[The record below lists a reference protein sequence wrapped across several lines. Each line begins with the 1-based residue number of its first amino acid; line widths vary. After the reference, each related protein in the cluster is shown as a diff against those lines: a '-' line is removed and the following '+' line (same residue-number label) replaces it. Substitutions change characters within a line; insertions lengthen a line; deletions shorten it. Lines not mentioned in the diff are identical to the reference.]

1 MKKTIYLLIICF
13 IFILESVQSQS
24 PYHLNW
30 KRELSYTGS
39 GALVM
44 GAGRYFKSNVK
55 SLSVTDLNRMNRKY
69 VLGFDRSATFQSSA
83 VCADWSD
90 RFLLGSFALPTLF
103 LANKTTRGDFGKI
116 AVMYGEV
123 FLFTSGLTYL
133 SKGLVQRPRPYVYN
147 ETFDDGSKLSQSARF
162 SFFSGH
168 TAETAAN
175 CFFVAKVFAD
185 YFPDSKWKPVVWGVA
200 ATIPAATGYFR
211 YAAGKHYPSDI
222 LVGYAV
228 GAFVGVMIPQWHK
241 KPGRKADLSFYP
253 GMGGGTMI
261 LRF

>member
-1 MKKTIYLLIICF
+1 MKIRILLLLLCS
-13 IFILESVQSQS
+13 IFIIEFVQGQS
-24 PYHLNW
+24 PYHLSW
-30 KRELSYTGS
+30 KRELSYAIP
-39 GALVM
+39 GALLL
-44 GAGRYFKSNVK
+44 GTGRYLKSNVE
-55 SLSVTDLNRMNRKY
+55 SLTLNDINRMNRY
-69 VLGFDRSATFQSSA
+69 AVLSVDRSATFQSSA
-83 VCADWSD
+83 AFADWSD
-90 RFLLGSFALPTLF
+90 RFLLGSFALPALF
-103 LANKTTRGDFGKI
+103 LANKTTRHDFDKI

-147 ETFDDGSKLSQSARF
+147 ESFDDGSKLSQSALF

-175 CFFVAKVFAD
+175 CFFAAKIFAD
-185 YFPDSKWKPVVWGVA
+185 YFPDSKWKPVVWSLA

-228 GAFVGVMIPQWHK
+228 GAFIGVMIPEWHK
-241 KPGRKADLSFYP
+241 KPVRKADLTFYP
-253 GMGGGTMI
+253 GIGGGA
-261 LRF
+261 LVWRF